1 MKQTLFDEKKYTAL
15 SGDSE
20 PDFTSV
26 EDIKQYPEYQT
37 VKKIYNS
44 LTTNK
49 DRRKF
54 AFAKDCYFITNDF
67 VIFKIKSAVSTNLVN
82 KSSVVRSDFISQC
95 NNLFKVAKENKDTS
109 SKTIIQSKET
119 VKTVKKYNKIIS
131 ELGETLYCC
140 LNSRKSNGMIT
151 FNPDLIEA
159 AFANLNNSYDVCLSK
174 LNKGLNVLYINSLSV
189 EIILCSIVSENLDT
203 CFILNLTTYSFV
215 KNDCTEN
222 YIAYL
227 ENEIPENNEKVE
239 IHRKIGD
246 NSWALKA
253 FYDYN
258 NKSKIYDEL
267 YTALTGKKSKA
278 VFYDTT
284 PDKTKLDLFRFAS
297 TDDLRPVLQT
307 VGYKNGYAAATD
319 SYILVWVKD
328 QWIKER
334 EGNCYDRLG
343 NKSQGTYP
351 DFLSLV
357 PNLSKRRYIE
367 IQINTKKLKNAV
379 DLAKKLP
386 KGKHTIKRTIKIDND
401 AYFAA
406 KYLELILYFLDFCT
420 NPKIYLVYDLVDD
433 NISQMYITD
442 KDGVHNC
449 ILMCVKD
456 EGLKYYVDYKTLKYC
471 VDFYSITYNKDYDK
485 ILSIVK
491 GNCVSLDL
499 LRAELALLEDEKLS
513 GVDVEHELL
522 FQHSRREYLSKCTN
536 INELIKIIEFLKS
549 QIELYSPDT
558 HGRNTADR
566 AQILRM
572 YKERLKNA
580 NRRKKELNKLTE
592 LQRLELKFLPKT
604 PSKRESKSLNLNSK
618 DKKML
623 LSSGYL
629 QEDLPWI
636 EKEVNSA
643 VFELTKK
650 NYSRKIISAKR
661 ALELLGREKFWF
673 GMARATFH
681 SSSVQEITDEV
692 YPLISFDCS
701 KSFSGIDAS
710 ISRGLM
716 GLSDFQK
723 NSTNILGIIKKKL
736 PLQRSKIYPKFA
748 VGSFV
753 RFREF
758 DGTIYKILSA
768 DTDGYTIVDLSMPL
782 HCTNSLPYEYENDL
796 IECNLQILELLCE

>member
-1 MKQTLFDEKKYTAL
+1 M

-44 LTTNK
+44 LTSNK

-67 VIFKIKSAVSTNLVN
+67 IIFKIKNTVSAKLVN

-95 NNLFKVAKENKDTS
+95 NNLFKIAKENKDTS
-109 SKTIIQSKET
+109 SKTIIQSKEA
-119 VKTVKKYNKIIS
+119 VKTVKKYNKILS

-227 ENEIPENNEKVE
+227 ENEIPENNERVE
-239 IHRKIGD
+239 IHRKSAN
-246 NSWALKA
+246 NSIALKA

-284 PDKTKLDLFRFAS
+284 PDKTKLDLFKFVS

-307 VGYKNGYAAATD
+307 VGYQNGYAAATD
-319 SYILVWVKD
+319 AYILVWVKD
-328 QWIKER
+328 QWIKGR

-343 NKSQGTYP
+343 NKNQGTYP

-367 IQINTKKLKNAV
+367 IQINTKELKNAV

-386 KGKHTIKRTIKIDND
+386 KGNVPLRTIKIDND
-401 AYFAA
+401 AYFTA
-406 KYLELILYFLDFCT
+406 KHLELILYFLDFCT

-433 NISQMYITD
+433 YISQMYITD
-442 KDGVHNC
+442 KNGVHNC
-449 ILMCVKD
+449 ILMCVKG

-485 ILSIVK
+485 ILSTVK

-513 GVDVEHELL
+513 GLEDELELL
-522 FQHSRREYLSKCTN
+522 FQHSRQEYLSKCTD

-558 HGRNTADR
+558 YGRNTADR
-566 AQILRM
+566 AQRLRM

-592 LQRLELKFLPKT
+592 LQRLELKFLPKI
-604 PSKRESKSLNLNSK
+604 PSKRESNSLNLNSK
-618 DKKML
+618 D
-623 LSSGYL
+623 
-629 QEDLPWI
+629 
-636 EKEVNSA
+636 
-643 VFELTKK
+643 
-650 NYSRKIISAKR
+650 YSRKIISAKR

-701 KSFSGIDAS
+701 KSFSGIDTS

-723 NSTNILGIIKKKL
+723 NSQNILGIIKKKV
-736 PLQRSKIYPKFA
+736 PLQRSKISPKFA

-782 HCTNSLPYEYENDL
+782 HCTNSLPYEYENDFK
-796 IECNLQILELLCE
+796 ECNLQILELLLCE

>member
-67 VIFKIKSAVSTNLVN
+67 IIFKIKSTVSAKLVN

-109 SKTIIQSKET
+109 SKTIIQPKEA

-189 EIILCSIVSENLDT
+189 EIILCSIVSENLDNA
-203 CFILNLTTYSFV
+203 FILNLTTYSFV

-227 ENEIPENNEKVE
+227 ENVIPENNEKVE
-239 IHRKIGD
+239 IHRKSAD
-246 NSWALKA
+246 NSIALKT

-278 VFYDTT
+278 VFYDIT

-307 VGYKNGYAAATD
+307 VGYKNGYAAATN

-343 NKSQGTYP
+343 NKNQGTYP
-351 DFLSLV
+351 DFLSIV
-357 PNLSKRRYIE
+357 PNLSKRKYIE
-367 IQINTKKLKNAV
+367 IQINTKELKNAV

-386 KGKHTIKRTIKIDND
+386 KGKNVPLQRTIKIDND

-442 KDGVHNC
+442 KNGVHNC
-449 ILMCVKD
+449 ILMCVKY

-485 ILSIVK
+485 ILSTVK

-513 GVDVEHELL
+513 GVD
-522 FQHSRREYLSKCTN
+522 T
-536 INELIKIIEFLKS
+536 
-549 QIELYSPDT
+549 
-558 HGRNTADR
+558 
-566 AQILRM
+566 
-572 YKERLKNA
+572 
-580 NRRKKELNKLTE
+580 
-592 LQRLELKFLPKT
+592 
-604 PSKRESKSLNLNSK
+604 
-618 DKKML
+618 
-623 LSSGYL
+623 
-629 QEDLPWI
+629 
-636 EKEVNSA
+636 
-643 VFELTKK
+643 
-650 NYSRKIISAKR
+650 
-661 ALELLGREKFWF
+661 
-673 GMARATFH
+673 
-681 SSSVQEITDEV
+681 
-692 YPLISFDCS
+692 
-701 KSFSGIDAS
+701 S

-768 DTDGYTIVDLSMPL
+768 DTEGYTIVDLSMPL
-782 HCTNSLPYEYENDL
+782 HCTNSLSYEYENDL

>member
-67 VIFKIKSAVSTNLVN
+67 IIFKIKSTVSAKLVN

-109 SKTIIQSKET
+109 SKTIIQSKEA

-189 EIILCSIVSENLDT
+189 EIILCSIVSENLDNA
-203 CFILNLTTYSFV
+203 FILNLTTYSFV

-227 ENEIPENNEKVE
+227 ENVIPENNEKVE

-246 NSWALKA
+246 IKA

-284 PDKTKLDLFRFAS
+284 PDKTKLDLFKFVS

-307 VGYKNGYAAATD
+307 VGYQNGYAAATD

-343 NKSQGTYP
+343 NKSQYNFVDFHSVVP
-351 DFLSLV
+351 D
-357 PNLSKRRYIE
+357 PNKDKYTE
-367 IQINTKKLKNAV
+367 IQLDTNRLKQAV
-379 DLAKKLP
+379 ELAKKLP
-386 KGKHTIKRTIKIDND
+386 KGKKDYPSQICKVDND

-406 KYLELILYFLDFCT
+406 KFLERILYFLVFCT
-420 NPKIYLVYDLVDD
+420 NPKIYLID
-433 NISQMYITD
+433 NEDEDYKSKMYITD
-442 KDGVHNC
+442 KNGVHNC
-449 ILMCVKD
+449 ILMCVKG

-485 ILSIVK
+485 ILSTVK

-513 GVDVEHELL
+513 GVD
-522 FQHSRREYLSKCTN
+522 
-536 INELIKIIEFLKS
+536 
-549 QIELYSPDT
+549 
-558 HGRNTADR
+558 
-566 AQILRM
+566 
-572 YKERLKNA
+572 
-580 NRRKKELNKLTE
+580 
-592 LQRLELKFLPKT
+592 
-604 PSKRESKSLNLNSK
+604 
-618 DKKML
+618 
-623 LSSGYL
+623 
-629 QEDLPWI
+629 
-636 EKEVNSA
+636 
-643 VFELTKK
+643 
-650 NYSRKIISAKR
+650 
-661 ALELLGREKFWF
+661 
-673 GMARATFH
+673 
-681 SSSVQEITDEV
+681 
-692 YPLISFDCS
+692 
-701 KSFSGIDAS
+701 SGIDTS

-723 NSTNILGIIKKKL
+723 NSQNILGIIKKKV
-736 PLQRSKIYPKFA
+736 PLQRSKISPKFA

-782 HCTNSLPYEYENDL
+782 HCTNSLSYEYENDL
-796 IECNLQILELLCE
+796 IECNLQILELLLCE